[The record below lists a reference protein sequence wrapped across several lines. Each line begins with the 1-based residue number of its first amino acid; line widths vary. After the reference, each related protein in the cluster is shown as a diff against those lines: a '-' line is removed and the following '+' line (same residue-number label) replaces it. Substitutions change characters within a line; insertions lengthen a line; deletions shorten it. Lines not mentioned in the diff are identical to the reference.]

1 VVSPG
6 LAGFSTLEDIM
17 TPSRFH
23 YWLVVGS
30 MLGILGLAR
39 ADASATA
46 AAVPQEKTKSG
57 AKAQSGRTLKFETY
71 EDAKKEHRW
80 RLKATN
86 GQIIATSGQ
95 GYKDKRDCK
104 NAIERI
110 QKDAATKLTFETYED
125 ARQEHRWRL
134 KATNGQTIATS
145 GQGYKDKRDCENAI
159 DVIKKGAEKAKVEE
173 AESE

>member
-1 VVSPG
+1 
-6 LAGFSTLEDIM
+6 M
-17 TPSRFH
+17 
-23 YWLVVGS
+23 
-30 MLGILGLAR
+30 MLGALGVATSG
-39 ADASATA
+39 ADGSTAAAAPREAPRSESATA
-46 AAVPQEKTKSG
+46 AS
-57 AKAQSGRTLKFETY
+57 AQSDRVLKFETY
-71 EDAKKEHRW
+71 QDARQEHRW

-86 GQIIATSGQ
+86 GQVIATSGQ

-110 QKDAATKLTFETYED
+110 QKDAATRLTFETYED

-134 KATNGQTIATS
+134 KATNGQIIATS

-173 AESE
+173 AAE